1 MAEAVGFRPTYSAAS
16 WEVVTPA
23 SRGMR
28 KKMAN
33 VMALTTTSRKT
44 VAIRRRTMNVIT
56 VPGAG
61 ARPGSRAPAP
71 SPALWWRRQ
80 SSSRACGLALDPQHA
95 VVVHAVRLLDE
106 HVGHVRGAVEQI
118 VDHRVVQLGQ
128 VGVAR
133 RADRG
138 PVHDVVEPAE
148 AVRPVRRPPVDED
161 AEVVRVRVLGHA
173 REVGAIG
180 GGRV

>member
-1 MAEAVGFRPTYSAAS
+1 MAKAVGFRPTYSAAS

-44 VAIRRRTMNVIT
+44 VAIRRRMMNVIT
-56 VPGAG
+56 VPGTG
-61 ARPGSRAPAP
+61 ARPGDRAPVP

-80 SSSRACGLALDPQHA
+80 SSYRACLALDAQHA
-95 VVVHAVRLLDE
+95 IVVHAVRLLDE
-106 HVGHVRGAVEQI
+106 HVGHVRGPVEQI
-118 VDHRVVQLGQ
+118 PGVYPRQERRVLHDLHVDLAGEVVPRRVGGGLAELGEQVVDHRVVQLGQ

-133 RADRG
+133 RADGG
-138 PVHDVVEPAE
+138 PV
-148 AVRPVRRPPVDED
+148 RDE
-161 AEVVRVRVLGHA
+161 
-173 REVGAIG
+173 
-180 GGRV
+180 